1 MKRFIQLFLF
11 FIIIIISIIFYNY
24 YFVQKNIVNTNDKI
38 TEDLSPIE
46 SKNNIIKNLKY
57 EIKLTDNSEY
67 IITSEQSEIISI
79 NNNEIVSMN
88 IVVAQFIDADN
99 SVLTVTS
106 DEAEYNS
113 SIYDTKFKKNVKIT
127 YLDHVIYSEKLDLN
141 ISKNN
146 VIIYDNAIYQGMQGE
161 IKADNM
167 VLDLITKD
175 VEIFM
180 DSPKNKI
187 IGNSK

>member
-24 YFVQKNIVNTNDKI
+24 YFVQKNIVNTNNKI

-113 SIYDTKFKKNVKIT
+113 SIYDTKFRKNVKIT

>member
-113 SIYDTKFKKNVKIT
+113 SIYDTKFRKNVKIT